1 MAVMYVRGAGIRE
14 RRLAMY
20 RAVDET
26 TDFVSQ
32 RKKIR
37 AILKQLKEPDSMNR
51 IYHLAAYLKQ
61 QEKEKSK

>member
-1 MAVMYVRGAGIRE
+1 MN
-14 RRLAMY
+14 LAK
-20 RAVDET
+20 
-26 TDFVSQ
+26 Q

-51 IYHLAAYLKQ
+51 IYHLVSYLKQ